1 MIKIFVCPKFLI
13 LLMNE
18 IIINKT
24 FDINNYIFILKHEI
38 KNHWIRAITPSVLFY
53 TKNYD
58 KLQQQKYLYIYT
70 YRYLSIDKNITSI

>member
-38 KNHWIRAITPSVLFY
+38 KNHWIRPSVLFY

>member
-53 TKNYD
+53 TKNYN
-58 KLQQQKYLYIYT
+58 
-70 YRYLSIDKNITSI
+70 SKNICTFIHTGIYPLIKT